1 MIPKTTIVLLS
12 TLLIW
17 SCKNE
22 PKSKKE
28 TISQQYAQRED
39 KNPIYDLI
47 IRKKETGENLA
58 TEFSYDSIS
67 SLTEH
72 EKSNF
77 KKTGLEN
84 GDYLTSMNFL
94 EKAID
99 SIDFKVYYKISYGS
113 ELEKL
118 VRIKREDTVF
128 DLSLAFTGGDGGQS
142 WLGDTQFL
150 NDSIFQ
156 KINVFTETAIDNTHL
171 MAYNIDS
178 IITKYQYDSNLNFRE
193 IKKDSF
199 RVYKEFPTYHKNLK
213 DSIFKTWSDIFKV
226 NGIDCRWEY
235 EVKYT
240 DETNE
245 NSKALLVNLV
255 SQKLHEW
262 RTKDLMLELDL
273 SKFAYIPPK
282 NISKLEYNKYPNS
295 SIDKIKDVNSDGFT
309 DIQFVTERAGAGANI
324 AYATY
329 LFNKTDKMFEY
340 SDVFSDY
347 NIEYDSIKNRT
358 SSFMKSGFGNYYYQ
372 FKNLNENRKDV
383 EFVENVHH
391 AADTIFYTKMV
402 NEKIISEK
410 KIVLKEYEDW
420 KKYLERN

>member
-1 MIPKTTIVLLS
+1 MLGKPEDRWGGGGAGHSEEGEQGRGSRLRKRRQETTR
-12 TLLIW
+12 
-17 SCKNE
+17 
-22 PKSKKE
+22 
-28 TISQQYAQRED
+28 QD
-39 KNPIYDLI
+39 
-47 IRKKETGENLA
+47 RKRQGRGEQ
-58 TEFSYDSIS
+58 D
-67 SLTEH
+67 
-72 EKSNF
+72 
-77 KKTGLEN
+77 
-84 GDYLTSMNFL
+84 M
-94 EKAID
+94 
-99 SIDFKVYYKISYGS
+99 S
-113 ELEKL
+113 E
-118 VRIKREDTVF
+118 
-128 DLSLAFTGGDGGQS
+128 
-142 WLGDTQFL
+142 
-150 NDSIFQ
+150 
-156 KINVFTETAIDNTHL
+156 
-171 MAYNIDS
+171 
-178 IITKYQYDSNLNFRE
+178 
-193 IKKDSF
+193 
-199 RVYKEFPTYHKNLK
+199 
-213 DSIFKTWSDIFKV
+213 
-226 NGIDCRWEY
+226 
-235 EVKYT
+235 
-240 DETNE
+240 
-245 NSKALLVNLV
+245 
-255 SQKLHEW
+255 
-262 RTKDLMLELDL
+262 
-273 SKFAYIPPK
+273 K